1 MFRIYFLNEFLTLK
15 AGSYRIVNLFHPI
28 LFVAEKLITQV
39 TDYVLKFCLFLVP
52 VFILLRVFKL

>member
-39 TDYVLKFCLFLVP
+39 TDYVLKFCLFFSTGFYTLAC
-52 VFILLRVFKL
+52 F